1 MMGGE
6 IRDEYRDDGAR
17 RFEED
22 ARPDG
27 AAPDAGGDCRCGAG
41 AVAFCPGR
49 LSDDGGAS
57 QTDSGAVGWTIV
69 TDKDVLRY
77 LTRIPEPDRGR
88 LFSAIEALENG
99 PEACDVRRLVGRS
112 GYRLRVGKWR
122 ALLDIYDESRT
133 IHVTRIGSRGD
144 VYK

>member
-1 MMGGE
+1 MTRGE
-6 IRDEYRDDGAR
+6 IRDEHRDDGTR
-17 RFEED
+17 RFVED

-41 AVAFCPGR
+41 TGTFCTGR

-57 QTDSGAVGWTIV
+57 QADIGAVSWTVV
-69 TDKDVLRY
+69 TDKDASRH

-88 LFSAIEALENG
+88 LFAAIEALENG

-122 ALLDIYDESRT
+122 VLLDIYEESRT